1 VSLSHETMLDLMA
14 YADGE
19 ADADVSAR
27 IEKLLV
33 DDAEA
38 RDVLAAMTGPVAEVG
53 AFVAREA
60 EAHAMRSGADTIANA
75 VMGTIAKAHVPTV
88 SSLDAARGRREARG
102 RTAVVIAAMVAI
114 AAGVFFYVRST
125 GDDTSGVSPMA
136 SMGPSE
142 AVPASA
148 SAEAHEPREPDGVVA
163 NAEPPEV
170 TIKSTTSHDVSV
182 LVVPAVEAAANANG
196 NPASVIVWVG
206 DNPGGKN

>member
-1 VSLSHETMLDLMA
+1 MSLSHETMLDLMA

-19 ADADVSAR
+19 ADAEVTAR
-27 IEKLLV
+27 VEKLV
-33 DDAEA
+33 AESAEA
-38 RDVLAAMTGPVAEVG
+38 RDFVAAMVGAVAEVA
-53 AFVAREA
+53 AFVARESD
-60 EAHAMRSGADTIANA
+60 AHAARAGADTIANA
-75 VMGTIAKAHVPTV
+75 VMNAV
-88 SSLDAARGRREARG
+88 STAGPAANVASLDAARGRRDARG
-102 RTAVVIAAMVAI
+102 RAALIVAAMVAI

-125 GDDTSGVSPMA
+125 SDSGPSVSPMA
-136 SMGPSE
+136 NIAPSE

-148 SAEAHEPREPDGVVA
+148 SAGGQEGGPEGVMA

-182 LVVPAVEAAANANG
+182 LVVPAVQAAANANG

>member
-1 VSLSHETMLDLMA
+1 MSLSHETMLDLMA
-14 YADGE
+14 YTDGE
-19 ADADVSAR
+19 ADAEVSAR
-27 IEKLLV
+27 VEKLLEES
-33 DDAEA
+33 AEA
-38 RDVLAAMTGPVAEVG
+38 RDFVTVMTGAVAEVG

-60 EAHAMRSGADTIANA
+60 DAHAMRAGADTIANA
-75 VMGTIAKAHVPTV
+75 VMDKIATANV
-88 SSLDAARGRREARG
+88 SSLDAARAKRDTTG
-102 RTAVVIAAMVAI
+102 RTTIVLGAILAI
-114 AAGVFFYVRST
+114 AAGVVLYVRST
-125 GDDTSGVSPMA
+125 GDSDTGVSPMA

-142 AVPASA
+142 SVPLLAASSSGQPQEGA
-148 SAEAHEPREPDGVVA
+148 PEGVVA

>member
-1 VSLSHETMLDLMA
+1 MSLSHETMLDLMA

-19 ADADVSAR
+19 ADAEVSAR
-27 IEKLLV
+27 VEKLLV
-33 DDAEA
+33 ESAEA
-38 RDVLAAMTGPVAEVG
+38 RDVVAAMTGPVAEVG

-60 EAHAMRSGADTIANA
+60 DAHAVRAGADTIVDA
-75 VMGTIAKAHVPTV
+75 VMEKVAKANV
-88 SSLDAARGRREARG
+88 SSLDAARARREERT

-125 GDDTSGVSPMA
+125 SDPTPGASLALSGMA
-136 SMGPSE
+136 PSE
-142 AVPASA
+142 AVPPSV
-148 SAEAHEPREPDGVVA
+148 SSSNEPPEGVVA

-182 LVVPAVEAAANANG
+182 LVVPAVQAAANANG